1 VEDTLEFRSVSS
13 IILHVRK
20 SQEKRRGKKKG
31 KRKRKII
38 CSNYVFV
45 EIMFGELYTFDLCR
59 IFLKKKKKKKKKIV
73 GIRCVLYILHI

>member
-59 IFLKKKKKKKKKIV
+59 ILWKKKKKKKKK
-73 GIRCVLYILHI
+73 LLA